1 MIRLFA
7 YSPVFQIKEQNNQ
20 HQPAS
25 LAENIIQPEQPL
37 DRGILQGFFEFAGNR
52 CFYWQMSGRAGP
64 AHCPSPHAEIRNSW
78 QMTDAVVSVFCR
90 TKPDNNIQTT
100 VTNEVR
106 TYFVSREC
114 GVVILPEESAE
125 NGWSLK
131 VLVRIPPNQPTLKSM
146 RRTINALV
154 NHPRLGSNPEPRAV
168 HIVQC
173 NGSQSHVLDQS
184 LPGQDRAVKA
194 TPCGVTPG
202 PAASGC
208 TEMRFQPQLASKPE
222 KDTIL
227 HPEGTGTGMHGAHGL
242 SHSDPHSATFLD
254 SILSQTTWLGRRV
267 AAEQTSHAPGSEKQ
281 LLQNSRLYF
290 TCVYS
295 EESVRRPLIKTLQS
309 KHL

>member
-1 MIRLFA
+1 MNFCKDILRLNE
-7 YSPVFQIKEQNNQ
+7 YSPVFQIKEENNQ

-25 LAENIIQPEQPL
+25 LAKKIIQPERAL
-37 DRGILQGFFEFAGNR
+37 DRGILQGFLNFLEIDLFMGSNVRASRSTHG
-52 CFYWQMSGRAGP
+52 QAGP
-64 AHCPSPHAEIRNSW
+64 AHFMFPAGRNFHRKG
-78 QMTDAVVSVFCR
+78 MMDDAVVSVFCQ
-90 TKPDNNIQTT
+90 TKPDNNIQLS

-106 TYFVSREC
+106 TYFVSRQC

-131 VLVRIPPNQPTLKSM
+131 VLVRISPNLPTLKSM
-146 RRTINALV
+146 RRSILSIV
-154 NHPRLGSNPEPRAV
+154 NHTRLGCTTNRWAV

-173 NGSQSHVLDQS
+173 DDTQSHVLDQS
-184 LPGQDRAVKA
+184 LPGQDRAAKA

-208 TEMRFQPQLASKPE
+208 TEMRFQPQLASK

-227 HPEGTGTGMHGAHGL
+227 HPEGTGAGMHRAPHDGL
-242 SHSDPHSATFLD
+242 SAHSDPHSASFLD

-290 TCVYS
+290 T
-295 EESVRRPLIKTLQS
+295 
-309 KHL
+309 

>member
-1 MIRLFA
+1 
-7 YSPVFQIKEQNNQ
+7 
-20 HQPAS
+20 
-25 LAENIIQPEQPL
+25 
-37 DRGILQGFFEFAGNR
+37 
-52 CFYWQMSGRAGP
+52 
-64 AHCPSPHAEIRNSW
+64 
-78 QMTDAVVSVFCR
+78 MTDAVVSVFCR

-154 NHPRLGSNPEPRAV
+154 NHSRLGFNSEPRAV

-184 LPGQDRAVKA
+184 LPGQDRAAKA

-208 TEMRFQPQLASKPE
+208 TEMRFQPQLASK

-227 HPEGTGTGMHGAHGL
+227 HPEGTGSGMHRAPHDGL
-242 SHSDPHSATFLD
+242 SAHSDPHSASFLD

>member
-1 MIRLFA
+1 
-7 YSPVFQIKEQNNQ
+7 
-20 HQPAS
+20 
-25 LAENIIQPEQPL
+25 
-37 DRGILQGFFEFAGNR
+37 
-52 CFYWQMSGRAGP
+52 
-64 AHCPSPHAEIRNSW
+64 
-78 QMTDAVVSVFCR
+78 MTDAVVSVFCQ
-90 TKPDNNIQTT
+90 TKPDNNMQTT

-106 TYFVSREC
+106 TYFVSRQC

-131 VLVRIPPNQPTLKSM
+131 VLVRIPPNQPTLISM
-146 RRTINALV
+146 RRTIISLV
-154 NHPRLGSNPEPRAV
+154 NHHRLGGKTERREV

-208 TEMRFQPQLASKPE
+208 TEMRFQPQLASRPE

-227 HPEGTGTGMHGAHGL
+227 HPEGTGTGMHQAHGL

>member
-1 MIRLFA
+1 MGSNVR
-7 YSPVFQIKEQNNQ
+7 
-20 HQPAS
+20 AS
-25 LAENIIQPEQPL
+25 RSTHGQ
-37 DRGILQGFFEFAGNR
+37 
-52 CFYWQMSGRAGP
+52 AGP
-64 AHCPSPHAEIRNSW
+64 AHFMFPAGRNFHRKG
-78 QMTDAVVSVFCR
+78 MMDDAVVSVFCR
-90 TKPDNNIQTT
+90 TKPDNNIQTS

-154 NHPRLGSNPEPRAV
+154 NHPRLGCNPEPREV

-227 HPEGTGTGMHGAHGL
+227 HPEGTGTGMHRAHGL

>member
-1 MIRLFA
+1 VNLCKDILRLNE
-7 YSPVFQIKEQNNQ
+7 YSPVFQIKEENNQ

-25 LAENIIQPEQPL
+25 LAKKIIQPERAL
-37 DRGILQGFFEFAGNR
+37 DRGILQGFLNFLEIDLFMGSNVRASRYTHGQAGQAH
-52 CFYWQMSGRAGP
+52 FMFPAGRNFHRKG
-64 AHCPSPHAEIRNSW
+64 
-78 QMTDAVVSVFCR
+78 MMDDAVVSVFCQ
-90 TKPDNNIQTT
+90 TKPDNNIQLS

-106 TYFVSREC
+106 TYFVSRQC

-154 NHPRLGSNPEPRAV
+154 NHPRLGFNPEPRAV

-208 TEMRFQPQLASKPE
+208 TEMRFQPQLASKSE

-227 HPEGTGTGMHGAHGL
+227 HPEGTGTGMHRAHGL

-281 LLQNSRLYF
+281 LLQNTRLYF
-290 TCVYS
+290 T
-295 EESVRRPLIKTLQS
+295 
-309 KHL
+309 